1 MSVLL
6 PLDREAIVA
15 LCRRHG
21 VVRLSVFG
29 SALTDRFDPKRSD
42 VDLTVEFAAD
52 LPDRFGAYFGL
63 KEDLEQLFDRPVDLL
78 VRTAIDNPFFE
89 AEVARTEE
97 LLYAA

>member
-6 PLDREAIVA
+6 PLGREAIVA

-29 SALTDRFDPKRSD
+29 SALTNRFDPKRSD

-52 LPDRFGAYFGL
+52 LPDRFDAYFGL
-63 KEDLEQLFDRPVDLL
+63 KEDLEQLLDRPVDLL
-78 VRTAIDNPFFE
+78 VRTAIDNPFLE
-89 AEVARTEE
+89 AEVARTEQ